1 MFRISVFFL
10 WQTMYYEVREFVLK
24 KGSVNSNIYSYICNM
39 SVFIKYKTVEKK
51 IRGRLNTRTIN
62 TGVEI
67 RGRIL
72 TVHKFTNL
80 LKSVSWLWFTP
91 RGKIL
96 NF

>member
-1 MFRISVFFL
+1 MANNVLRSERVF
-10 WQTMYYEVREFVLK
+10 LK
-24 KGSVNSNIYSYICNM
+24 KKESVNSNIYSYICNM
-39 SVFIKYKTVEKK
+39 SIFIKCKTVKKK

-72 TVHKFTNL
+72 IVHKSTNL
-80 LKSVSWLWFTP
+80 LKSVSWPWFTP